1 MVHQLEPFHTSSA
14 SHRGPLDGTPS
25 SQAARD
31 NEYRSC
37 PPPPRRGDSVTD
49 QGRFVISSKLPLSGS
64 LSIPPL
70 VRPTSKTLSKKAY
83 RKGMG
88 KVVEQQQIPSFKLKP
103 KQSIDLRGSQLG
115 AQLGF

>member
-1 MVHQLEPFHTSSA
+1 MVHQLEPLHTSSA

-25 SQAARD
+25 SQVARD

-37 PPPPRRGDSVTD
+37 PPPPPRGDSVRD

-70 VRPTSKTLSKKAY
+70 ARPTSKTLAKKTY

-88 KVVEQQQIPSFKLKP
+88 KVVEQHQISSFKLTP

-115 AQLGF
+115 AHLGF